1 MIVPHM
7 NILDRAVRARWRHRL
22 ATHLAVV
29 FGTTIL
35 AAMLIMIAY
44 VNNKTVDIVEDA
56 SQTLFDHAIGQ
67 SRSEIDKSVSRIDP
81 MLQMLAADPQAADFH
96 GASQPVFIQRMS
108 LALNVSP
115 FTSTIYI
122 GFDDGGFVLLR
133 KLPTAGAR
141 QKVNAP
147 DSAHYILEIDP
158 PASAGGGRQVSFL
171 DAGLATVED
180 RADPTR
186 PYDPRTRPWYQ
197 AALASQGAILTDPY
211 GFFLSQD
218 RGLTIA
224 RRLQSGHGVAGA
236 DFTLAD
242 LSQAL
247 TQMESTPSSILLIAN
262 DHGQV
267 LASSELPA
275 MPHEARSA
283 GAANA
288 AEPPAPTGIMADM
301 VAAAANM
308 PAGPTR
314 SHVVQVQGREWIMR
328 SAPLHSG
335 AWTFRIVAAT
345 PSDEVL
351 ASERRLVSTIGW
363 LGIAL
368 VGLVGLIIMFAARTV
383 SRPLLRLADEA
394 ERIARFEFRP
404 VPATH
409 SSVQEVQTLSRA
421 IGKAGQTIQRF
432 TEIGQA
438 LITEREPA
446 RLIGRLLQETLAIME
461 AEGGLILLSEDDGL
475 ALSVAARNVPAR
487 GVHTQDGE
495 PRSLDSADVDD
506 QIRQILAS
514 KNVGYFD
521 RDSSSLSPLLADLTG
536 PAPLKHGQVFR
547 FVVIPLPN
555 SAEEVI
561 GGLLLAVRAHAAD
574 SMSDA
579 SLAVARALSGTAAIA
594 IETRQLLKAR
604 KSLLDATIRMIANA
618 IDAKSPYTSGHCQRV
633 PMLTMALTQAAQASR
648 TEPFADFA
656 LSPEEWEA
664 VEVAGWLHD
673 CGKLTTA
680 EYVVDKATKLETI
693 YDRLHEIRM
702 RFELLK
708 ACCHAD
714 YWRGVAQGGDAQAL
728 AAIRDAELAALDADF
743 AFVAACNEGGEA
755 IADADIAR
763 LRNIGERTWVR
774 TLDDRIGISRDE
786 KLRKDRVPAAA
797 LPVEEPL
804 LSDRAEHLI
813 EHRDNRLGEMESRA
827 GFSMK
832 PPPHRLNLGEVY
844 NLSIGRGTLTAEE
857 RYEINRHMTRTI
869 VMLQDLPL
877 TGALRQ
883 VPEFAGGHHE
893 RMDGTGFPRGLRRED
908 MSVVAR
914 SMAIADVFEA
924 LTAADRPYKKAKKL
938 SEAIRIMG
946 AMKRDRHLD
955 PDLLDLF
962 LKEGIW
968 RRYAQQYLNPD
979 QIDEPDI
986 ESVLA
991 IRPA

>member
-1 MIVPHM
+1 M
-7 NILDRAVRARWRHRL
+7 NILDRAVSAWWRHRL

-29 FGTTIL
+29 FGATIL
-35 AAMLIMIAY
+35 AAMLVMIAY
-44 VNNKTVDIVEDA
+44 VNSKTVDIVEDA

-96 GASQPVFIQRMS
+96 GASQPVFIRRMS

-133 KLPTAGAR
+133 KLLTAAAR
-141 QKVNAP
+141 QKVDAP
-147 DSAHYILEIDP
+147 DSAHYILEVDP

-171 DAGLATVED
+171 DAGLATVEA
-180 RADPTR
+180 RSDPTR

-197 AALASQGAILTDPY
+197 EAIASQGAILTDPY

-247 TQMESTPSSILLIAN
+247 SEMESTPSSILLIAN

-267 LASSELPA
+267 LASSEPMA
-275 MPHEARSA
+275 PG
-283 GAANA
+283 GANASANA
-288 AEPPAPTGIMADM
+288 APRAAAAGIMADM

-308 PAGPTR
+308 PAGPAQSR
-314 SHVVQVQGREWIMR
+314 IVQVQGREWIMR

-335 AWTFRIVAAT
+335 SWTFRIVGAT

-351 ASERRLVSTIGW
+351 ASERKLVSTISW

-368 VGLVGLIIMFAARTV
+368 VAVVGLIIMVAARTV
-383 SRPLLRLADEA
+383 SRPMLRLADEA

-404 VPATH
+404 VPAMR

-461 AEGGLILLSEDDGL
+461 AEGGLILLSEDGGQ
-475 ALSVAARNVPAR
+475 ALSVAARDVPAR
-487 GVHTQDGE
+487 GVHGQGSE
-495 PRSLDSADVDD
+495 PPSPDDPGVDP

-514 KNVGYFD
+514 KEAAYFD
-521 RDSSSLSPLLADLTG
+521 RDASSLSPLLADLVG
-536 PAPLKHGQVFR
+536 PAPLAGGQVFR
-547 FVVIPLPN
+547 FAAIPLLN

-574 SMSDA
+574 SMSEA

-633 PMLTMALTQAAQASR
+633 PMLTMALTQAAQTAR
-648 TEPFADFA
+648 VGPFADFA

-708 ACCHAD
+708 ACCHTD
-714 YWRGVAQGGDAQAL
+714 YWRGVAQGGDARAL
-728 AAIRDAELAALDADF
+728 AAIRDEELGALDADF

-755 IADADIAR
+755 MADEDIAR
-763 LRNIGERTWVR
+763 LRDIGRRTWMR
-774 TLDDRIGISRDE
+774 TLDDRIGVSRDE
-786 KLRKDRVPAAA
+786 KLRKARVPAPA
-797 LPVEEPL
+797 LPAEERL

-813 EHRDNRLGEMESRA
+813 EHRDSQLDAMESKA

-832 PPPHRLNLGEVY
+832 PPAHRLNLGELY

-877 TGALRQ
+877 MGALRQ

-914 SMAIADVFEA
+914 SMAVADVFEA
-924 LTAADRPYKKAKKL
+924 LTASDRPYKKAKKL

-955 PDLLDLF
+955 PDLVDLF

-968 RRYAQQYLNPD
+968 RRYAQQYLSPD
-979 QIDEPDI
+979 QIDEPDV
-986 ESVLA
+986 EAVLA
-991 IRPA
+991 SRPA

>member
-1 MIVPHM
+1 M
-7 NILDRAVRARWRHRL
+7 NILDRAVGAWWRHRL

-29 FGTTIL
+29 FGATIL
-35 AAMLIMIAY
+35 AAMLVMIAY
-44 VNNKTVDIVEDA
+44 VNNKTIDIVEEA
-56 SQTLFDHAIGQ
+56 SQTLFDHAVGQ

-81 MLQMLAADPQAADFH
+81 MLQMLAADPQATDYQ
-96 GASQPVFIQRMS
+96 GASQPVFIRRMS

-115 FTSTIYI
+115 FTSTLYI

-133 KLPTAGAR
+133 KLLTAAAR
-141 QKVNAP
+141 QKVDAP
-147 DSAHYILEIDP
+147 GSAHYILELDP

-171 DAGLATVED
+171 DAGLATVEE

-186 PYDPRTRPWYQ
+186 PYDPRTRPWYRE
-197 AALASQGAILTDPY
+197 AMASRGAILTDPY

-247 TQMESTPSSILLIAN
+247 TQMESTPSSMLLIAN

-267 LASSELPA
+267 LASSEPLASREP
-275 MPHEARSA
+275 
-283 GAANA
+283 NA
-288 AEPPAPTGIMADM
+288 AAAASSAPTGIMAEM
-301 VAAAANM
+301 VAAAANL
-308 PAGPTR
+308 PTDPTQ
-314 SHVVQVQGREWIMR
+314 SHIVRVQGREWIMR

-335 AWTFRIVAAT
+335 YWTFRVVAAT

-351 ASERRLVSTIGW
+351 ASERKLVSTISW

-368 VGLVGLIIMFAARTV
+368 VGVVGLIILVAARTV

-404 VPATH
+404 VPAMQ

-446 RLIGRLLQETLAIME
+446 RLIGRLLQETLAILE

-475 ALSVAARNVPAR
+475 AFSVAARNVPAR
-487 GVHTQDGE
+487 GMQGQDVE
-495 PRSLDSADVDD
+495 PRSLEGSDADEQV
-506 QIRQILAS
+506 RQILTS
-514 KNVGYFD
+514 RKVVYFD
-521 RDSSSLSPLLADLTG
+521 RDASSLSPLLSDLIG
-536 PAPLKHGQVFR
+536 PAPLEQGQVFR
-547 FVVIPLPN
+547 FVVIPLLN
-555 SAEEVI
+555 SAEDVI
-561 GGLLLAVRAHAAD
+561 GGLVLAVRAHAAD
-574 SMSDA
+574 SMPDA

-633 PMLTMALTQAAQASR
+633 PMLTMALTQAAQAACD
-648 TEPFADFA
+648 EPFADFA
-656 LSPEEWEA
+656 LTAEEWEA

-708 ACCHAD
+708 AGCHTD
-714 YWRGVAQGGDAQAL
+714 YWRGVAQGGNAPAL
-728 AAIRDAELAALDADF
+728 AARRDAELSALDEDF
-743 AFVAACNEGGEA
+743 AFVAACNEGGETM
-755 IADADIAR
+755 ADEDIAR
-763 LRNIGERTWVR
+763 LRRIGERTWTR

-786 KLRKDRVPAAA
+786 RLRKDRAPAAS

-804 LSDRAEHLI
+804 LSDRPEHLI
-813 EHRDNRLGEMESRA
+813 EHHDNRLAELESEG

-832 PPPHRLNLGEVY
+832 PLAHRLNQGEIY

-893 RMDGTGFPRGLRRED
+893 KMDGSGFPRGLRRED

-938 SEAIRIMG
+938 SEAVRIMG

-968 RRYAQQYLNPD
+968 RRYARQYLNPD

-986 ESVLA
+986 DAVLA

>member
-1 MIVPHM
+1 M
-7 NILDRAVRARWRHRL
+7 NILDRAVSAWWRHRL

-67 SRSEIDKSVSRIDP
+67 SRSEIDKSLSRIDP

-115 FTSTIYI
+115 FTSTIYT

-133 KLPTAGAR
+133 KLPTAAAR
-141 QKVNAP
+141 GKVDAP

-171 DAGLATVED
+171 DAGLATVEE

-186 PYDPRTRPWYQ
+186 PYDPRTRPWYRE
-197 AALASQGAILTDPY
+197 AVASQGAILTDPY

-224 RRLQSGHGVAGA
+224 RRLESGHGVAGA

-247 TQMESTPSSILLIAN
+247 TQMKSTPSSILLIAN

-267 LASSELPA
+267 LAGSEL
-275 MPHEARSA
+275 
-283 GAANA
+283 AASRETNA
-288 AEPPAPTGIMADM
+288 VAAASTAAPPAPTGIMAEM
-301 VAAAANM
+301 MSAAANLQT
-308 PAGPTR
+308 GPTQ
-314 SHVVQVQGREWIMR
+314 SHIVQVRGREWIMR

-335 AWTFRIVAAT
+335 NWTFRVVAAT

-351 ASERRLVSTIGW
+351 ASERRLVSTISW

-368 VGLVGLIIMFAARTV
+368 VGVVGLIITVAARTV

-404 VPATH
+404 VPAMH

-487 GVHTQDGE
+487 GAQAQDDE
-495 PRSLDSADVDD
+495 PRSLDGSDVDE
-506 QIRQILAS
+506 QVRQILAS
-514 KNVGYFD
+514 KKVVYFD
-521 RDSSSLSPLLADLTG
+521 RESSSLSPLLADLTG
-536 PAPLKHGQVFR
+536 PAPLERGQVFR
-547 FVVIPLPN
+547 FVVIPLLN

-561 GGLLLAVRAHAAD
+561 GGLVLAVRAHAAD

-633 PMLTMALTQAAQASR
+633 PMLTMALTEAAQTAC
-648 TEPFADFA
+648 TGPFADFS

-714 YWRGVAQGGDAQAL
+714 YWRGVAQGGDARAL
-728 AAIRDAELAALDADF
+728 AAIRDAELDALDADF

-755 IADADIAR
+755 MADEDIAR
-763 LRNIGERTWVR
+763 LRTIGERTWVR
-774 TLDDRIGISRDE
+774 TIDDRIGISRDE

-797 LPVEEPL
+797 LPVEERL

-813 EHRDNRLGEMESRA
+813 EHRDNRLGEMESKG

-832 PPPHRLNLGEVY
+832 PLAHRLNLGEIY

-893 RMDGTGFPRGLRRED
+893 KMDGTGFPRGLRRED

-924 LTAADRPYKKAKKL
+924 LTASDRPYKKAKKL

-968 RRYAQQYLNPD
+968 RRYAQQYLSPD

-986 ESVLA
+986 DAVLA
-991 IRPA
+991 TRPA

>member
-1 MIVPHM
+1 M
-7 NILDRAVRARWRHRL
+7 NILERAVCAWWRHRL

-29 FGTTIL
+29 FGATIL
-35 AAMLIMIAY
+35 AAMLVMIAY
-44 VNNKTVDIVEDA
+44 VNSKTVDIVQDA
-56 SQTLFDHAIGQ
+56 SQTLFDHAVGQ
-67 SRSEIDKSVSRIDP
+67 SRSEIDKSISRIDP
-81 MLQMLAADPQAADFH
+81 MLQMLAADPQAADFL
-96 GASQPVFIQRMS
+96 GASQAVFIRRMS

-133 KLPTAGAR
+133 KLSTAAAR
-141 QKVNAP
+141 QKVDAP
-147 DSAHYILEIDP
+147 DSAHYILEVDP
-158 PASAGGGRQVSFL
+158 PPSAGGARQVSFL
-171 DAGLATVED
+171 DAGLATVEV

-197 AALASQGAILTDPY
+197 AAIASQGAILTDPY

-247 TQMESTPSSILLIAN
+247 SQMASTPSSILLIAN

-267 LASSELPA
+267 LASSEPMA
-275 MPHEARSA
+275 PRET
-283 GAANA
+283 NA
-288 AEPPAPTGIMADM
+288 AAAASAAAPPAPTSIMANM
-301 VAAAANM
+301 AAAAANM
-308 PAGPTR
+308 PAGPAQ
-314 SHVVQVQGREWIMR
+314 SHVVQVRGREWIMR

-335 AWTFRIVAAT
+335 NWTFRIVAAT

-351 ASERRLVSTIGW
+351 ASERKLVSTISW
-363 LGIAL
+363 LGVAL
-368 VGLVGLIIMFAARTV
+368 VTFVGLIIMVAARTV

-394 ERIARFEFRP
+394 ECIARFEFHP
-404 VPATH
+404 VPAMH
-409 SSVQEVQTLSRA
+409 SSVQEVQMLSRA

-461 AEGGLILLSEDDGL
+461 AEGGLILLSEADGQ
-475 ALSVAARNVPAR
+475 ALSVAARNVPAQ
-487 GVHTQDGE
+487 GAPASDSE

-514 KNVGYFD
+514 KNVVCFD

-536 PAPLKHGQVFR
+536 PAPLAHGQIFR
-547 FVVIPLPN
+547 FVVIPLLN

-561 GGLLLAVRAHAAD
+561 GGLLLAVRADARA

-633 PMLTMALTQAAQASR
+633 PMLTMALTQAAQAAR

-714 YWRGVAQGGDAQAL
+714 YWRGMAQGGDAQAL
-728 AAIRDAELAALDADF
+728 AAIRDAELTALDADF

-755 IADADIAR
+755 MADVDIAR

-786 KLRKDRVPAAA
+786 KLRKDRVPATV
-797 LPVEEPL
+797 LPVQEPL

-813 EHRDNRLGEMESRA
+813 EHRDNRLGEMESQG

-832 PPPHRLNLGEVY
+832 PPRHRLNLGEIY

-946 AMKRDRHLD
+946 AMKNDRHLD

-968 RRYAQQYLNPD
+968 RRYAQQYLSPE

-986 ESVLA
+986 DAVLA

>member
-1 MIVPHM
+1 M
-7 NILDRAVRARWRHRL
+7 NILDRAVSAWWRHRL

-35 AAMLIMIAY
+35 AAMLVMIAY
-44 VNNKTVDIVEDA
+44 VNNKAVDIVEDA
-56 SQTLFDHAIGQ
+56 AQTLFDHAVGQ
-67 SRSEIDKSVSRIDP
+67 SRSEIDKSLSRIDP

-96 GASQPVFIQRMS
+96 GASQPVFIRRMS

-115 FTSTIYI
+115 FTSTIYT

-133 KLPTAGAR
+133 KLPTAAAR
-141 QKVNAP
+141 RKVDAP

-171 DAGLATVED
+171 DSGLATVEA

-197 AALASQGAILTDPY
+197 QAIASQGAILTDPY

-247 TQMESTPSSILLIAN
+247 SQMESTPSSILLIAN

-267 LASSELPA
+267 LASSEPMA
-275 MPHEARSA
+275 PGET
-283 GAANA
+283 NA
-288 AEPPAPTGIMADM
+288 AAAASAAAPPAPAGIMAHV
-301 VAAAANM
+301 VAAAADM
-308 PAGPTR
+308 PAGSPQ
-314 SHVVQVQGREWIMR
+314 SHIVQVQGREWIMR

-335 AWTFRIVAAT
+335 NWTFRIVAAT

-351 ASERRLVSTIGW
+351 ASERKLVSTISW

-368 VGLVGLIIMFAARTV
+368 VALVGLIIAIAARTV
-383 SRPLLRLADEA
+383 SRPLLRLAGEA

-404 VPATH
+404 IPPMH

-446 RLIGRLLQETLAIME
+446 RLMGRLLQETLAIME
-461 AEGGLILLSEDDGL
+461 AEGGLILLSEDEGQ

-487 GVHTQDGE
+487 GEPAQDGE
-495 PRSLDSADVDD
+495 PRSLDGADVDE
-506 QIRQILAS
+506 QVGQILAS
-514 KNVGYFD
+514 RKVVYFD
-521 RDSSSLSPLLADLTG
+521 RDASSLSPLLADLTG
-536 PAPLKHGQVFR
+536 PAPLAQGQVFR
-547 FVVIPLPN
+547 FVVIPLLN

-561 GGLLLAVRAHAAD
+561 GGLLLAVRARAAD

-633 PMLTMALTQAAQASR
+633 PMLTMALTQAAQTTR
-648 TEPFADFA
+648 TGPFADFA

-680 EYVVDKATKLETI
+680 ESVVDKATKLETI

-714 YWRGVAQGGDAQAL
+714 YWRGVAQGGDAQSL
-728 AAIRDAELAALDADF
+728 AAIRDAELGALDADF

-755 IADADIAR
+755 MADEDIAR
-763 LRNIGERTWVR
+763 LRHIGERTWMR
-774 TLDDRIGISRDE
+774 TIDDRIGISRDE
-786 KLRKDRVPAAA
+786 KLRKGRLPAAA
-797 LPVEEPL
+797 LPAEEPL
-804 LSDRAEHLI
+804 LSDRADHLI
-813 EHRDNRLGEMESRA
+813 EHRDNLLGELESKA
-827 GFSMK
+827 GFSMT
-832 PPPHRLNLGEVY
+832 PPAHRLNLGEIY

-869 VMLQDLPL
+869 VMLQSLPL

-893 RMDGTGFPRGLRRED
+893 KMDGTGFPRGLRRDD

-968 RRYAQQYLNPD
+968 RRYAQQYLSPD
-979 QIDEPDI
+979 QIDEPDV
-986 ESVLA
+986 EAVLG
-991 IRPA
+991 IRPV

>member
-1 MIVPHM
+1 MKS
-7 NILDRAVRARWRHRL
+7 LDRVVSAWWRHRL

-29 FGTTIL
+29 FGATIL
-35 AAMLIMIAY
+35 AAMLGMIAY
-44 VNNKTVDIVEDA
+44 VNDKTVGIVEDA
-56 SQTLFDHAIGQ
+56 SQTLFDHAIAQ

-81 MLQMLAADPQAADFH
+81 MLQMLAADPQTRNFDSAARH
-96 GASQPVFIQRMS
+96 VFIQRMS
-108 LALNVSP
+108 LALGISP
-115 FTSTIYI
+115 FTSTLYT

-133 KLPTAGAR
+133 KLPTAAARRKVDAPDGAR
-141 QKVNAP
+141 
-147 DSAHYILEIDP
+147 YILEIDP
-158 PASAGGGRQVSFL
+158 PAAQGGGRQVSFL
-171 DAGLATVED
+171 DAGLAAIET

-186 PYDPRTRPWYQ
+186 PYDPRKRPWYRE
-197 AALASQGAILTDPY
+197 AMASRGAILTDPY

-247 TQMESTPSSILLIAN
+247 AQMKSTPSSILLIAN

-267 LASSELPA
+267 LASSEPMA
-275 MPHEARSA
+275 PGQARAATATPQSPSA
-283 GAANA
+283 A
-288 AEPPAPTGIMADM
+288 ILADM

-308 PAGPTR
+308 PAEQAR
-314 SHVVQVQGREWIMR
+314 SHTVKAQGRQWIMR
-328 SAPLHSG
+328 TAPLHSG

-345 PSDEVL
+345 PSDEML
-351 ASERRLVSTIGW
+351 AGARRLVSTISW
-363 LGIAL
+363 LGL
-368 VGLVGLIIMFAARTV
+368 VLVAVVGLIILVAARTV
-383 SRPLLRLADEA
+383 SRPMLRLADEA

-404 VPATH
+404 VPDMR

-432 TEIGQA
+432 MEIGQA

-446 RLIGRLLQETLAIME
+446 RLIGRLLRETLAIVE
-461 AEGGLILLSEDDGL
+461 AEGGLILLSEDGGQ
-475 ALSVAARNVPAR
+475 ALSVAARHVPAR
-487 GVHTQDGE
+487 GAHGQDGE
-495 PRSLDSADVDD
+495 PSSEDSPGIDAQV
-506 QIRQILAS
+506 RQILAS
-514 KNVGYFD
+514 RQMTYFD
-521 RDSSSLSPLLADLTG
+521 REPSSLSPLLDGLTG
-536 PAPLKHGQVFR
+536 PAPLDEGQVFR
-547 FVVIPLPN
+547 FVVIPLLN
-555 SAEEVI
+555 SAEDVI
-561 GGLLLAVRAHAAD
+561 GGLVLAVRARAAD

-633 PMLTMALTQAAQASR
+633 PMLTMALTQAAQAER
-648 TEPFADFA
+648 TGPLADFA
-656 LSPEEWEA
+656 LTAEEWEA

-680 EYVVDKATKLETI
+680 EYVIDKATKLETL

-714 YWRGVAQGGDAQAL
+714 YWRGVAQGGDARGL
-728 AAIRDAELAALDADF
+728 AAMRDAQLQALDADF

-755 IADADIAR
+755 IADRDIAR
-763 LRNIGERTWVR
+763 LHEIGRRTWTR

-786 KLRKDRVPAAA
+786 KLRKDRVPAPA
-797 LPVEEPL
+797 LPVQEPL
-804 LSDRAEHLI
+804 LSDRADHLI
-813 EHRDNRLGEMESRA
+813 AHHDSQLGEMESRG
-827 GFSMK
+827 GFNMK
-832 PPPHRLNLGEVY
+832 RPAHRMNLGELY
-844 NLSIGRGTLTAEE
+844 NLCIGRGTLTAEE

-893 RMDGTGFPRGLRRED
+893 KMDGSGFPRGLRRED

-946 AMKRDRHLD
+946 VMKSERHLD
-955 PDLLDLF
+955 PDLLDIF
-962 LKEGIW
+962 LKAGIW
-968 RRYAQQYLNPD
+968 RRYAQQYLAPE

-986 ESVLA
+986 QAVLS
-991 IRPA
+991 ITPA

>member
-1 MIVPHM
+1 M
-7 NILDRAVRARWRHRL
+7 NILDRAMSAWWRHRL
-22 ATHLAVV
+22 ATHLALV
-29 FGTTIL
+29 FGATIL
-35 AAMLIMIAY
+35 IAMLGMVAY
-44 VNNKTVDIVEDA
+44 VNDGTVGIVEDA
-56 SQTLFDHAIGQ
+56 SQTLFDHVIAQ

-81 MLQMLAADPQAADFH
+81 MLQMLASDPQTGDFS
-96 GASQPVFIQRMS
+96 GASQHVFIQRMS
-108 LALNVSP
+108 LALNASP

-133 KLPTAGAR
+133 KLPTAAAR

-147 DSAHYILEIDP
+147 DGAHYILEIDP
-158 PASAGGGRQVSFL
+158 PASQGGGRQVSFL
-171 DAGLATVED
+171 GAGLETIEV
-180 RADPTR
+180 RSDPTR

-197 AALASQGAILTDPY
+197 EALASQGAILTDPY

-247 TQMESTPSSILLIAN
+247 SQMESTPSSALLIAN
-262 DHGQV
+262 ANGQV
-267 LASSELPA
+267 LASSEPMA
-275 MPHEARSA
+275 SSEANASTA
-283 GAANA
+283 AANIA
-288 AEPPAPTGIMADM
+288 PPAPTGIMADM
-301 VAAAANM
+301 VAAAASM
-308 PAGPTR
+308 PAASTQ
-314 SHVVQVQGREWIMR
+314 SHIVQAQGREWIMR
-328 SAPLHSG
+328 TAPLHSG
-335 AWTFRIVAAT
+335 DWTFRMVAAT
-345 PSDEVL
+345 PTDEVL
-351 ASERRLVSTIGW
+351 AGARRLVSTISW

-368 VGLVGLIIMFAARTV
+368 VGVVALIIMFAARTV

-394 ERIARFEFRP
+394 ERIARFEFHP
-404 VPATH
+404 VPAMRST
-409 SSVQEVQTLSRA
+409 VQEVQMLSHA

-432 TEIGQA
+432 MEIGRA
-438 LITEREPA
+438 LITERDPA
-446 RLIGRLLQETLAIME
+446 RLIGRLLQEMIAIME
-461 AEGGLILLSEDDGL
+461 AEGGIILLSEDGGQ
-475 ALSVAARNVPAR
+475 ALSVAAREVPAR
-487 GVHTQDGE
+487 DVHGQDGGL
-495 PRSLDSADVDD
+495 RSLDFPDVDG
-506 QIRQILAS
+506 QVRQILESRQVA
-514 KNVGYFD
+514 YFD
-521 RDSSSLSPLLADLTG
+521 RDASSLSPLLADLIG
-536 PAPLKHGQVFR
+536 PAPLAHGQVFR
-547 FVVIPLPN
+547 FVVIPLLN
-555 SAEEVI
+555 SNDELI
-561 GGLLLAVRAHAAD
+561 GGLLLAVRGHAGA
-574 SMSDA
+574 SMPEA
-579 SLAVARALSGTAAIA
+579 SLAVAWALSGTAAIA

-633 PMLTMALTQAAQASR
+633 PMLTMDLTQAAQAVR
-648 TEPFADFA
+648 AGPFADFT
-656 LSPEEWEA
+656 LSSEEWEA

-680 EYVVDKATKLETI
+680 EYVMDKATKLETI

-708 ACCHAD
+708 ACCHTD

-728 AAIRDAELAALDADF
+728 AGMRDAELDALDADF

-755 IADADIAR
+755 MADEDIAR
-763 LRNIGERTWVR
+763 LRGIGERTWVR

-786 KLRKDRVPAAA
+786 KLRKDRAPAPA
-797 LPVEEPL
+797 LPAKEQL
-804 LSDRAEHLI
+804 LNDRVDHLI
-813 EHRDNRLGEMESRA
+813 EHYGSQLDVMESQG

-832 PPPHRLNLGEVY
+832 PPAYRMNLGELY

-893 RMDGTGFPRGLRRED
+893 KMDGTGFPRSLRRED

-924 LTAADRPYKKAKKL
+924 LTASDRPYKKAKKL

-962 LKEGIW
+962 LQAGIW
-968 RRYAQQYLNPD
+968 RRYAQRYLDPE

-986 ESVLA
+986 DAVLA
-991 IRPA
+991 IKPA